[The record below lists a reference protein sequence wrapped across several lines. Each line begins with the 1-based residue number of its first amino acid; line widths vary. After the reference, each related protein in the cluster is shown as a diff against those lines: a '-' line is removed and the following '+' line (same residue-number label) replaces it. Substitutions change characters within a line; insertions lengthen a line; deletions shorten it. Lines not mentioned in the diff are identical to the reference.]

1 MVPPAPPPRRS
12 VLYVPA
18 SNARALAKAATLACD
33 AVIFDLED
41 AVAPTEKPAARDNLL
56 AHFGQPALSGR
67 GSGPGPERI
76 IRVNLRGGEA
86 DADDVALVARCRPD
100 AMLVPKAE
108 SAAMLRAARA
118 ALDAQGGQDIALWA
132 MVETPRGIVRLRDIV
147 DCGADVGLAC
157 LVAGTNDL
165 SKETGV
171 PLPEGAA
178 TIAHWLAAIVIH
190 ARAAGLDALDGVYN
204 DFGDEAGFAEE
215 CGKAA
220 LSGFDGKTLIHPRQI
235 AAANAAFSPS
245 PEAVAE
251 ARAVVA
257 AFARPENAGKGVISL
272 DGRMVELLH
281 LDIARRTLARQG

>member
-1 MVPPAPPPRRS
+1 MTRPALPRRS

-18 SNARALAKAATLACD
+18 SNARALAKTGALACD

-41 AVAPTEKPAARDNLL
+41 AVAPEAKQAARENLR
-56 AHFGQPALSGR
+56 AHFGQPATP
-67 GSGPGPERI
+67 GPGPERVV
-76 IRVNLRGGEA
+76 RVNLRGGEV
-86 DADDVALVARCRPD
+86 DADDVALVGRCRPD
-100 AMLVPKAE
+100 AMLVPKVE

-118 ALDAQGGQDIALWA
+118 ALDAQGGRQIALWA
-132 MVETPRGIVRLRDIV
+132 MIETPRGIVRLRDIV
-147 DCGADVGLAC
+147 ECDDVGLDC

-171 PLPEGAA
+171 PLPEGRD

-204 DFGDEAGFAEE
+204 DFGDDAGFAEE
-215 CGKAA
+215 SRRAA
-220 LSGFDGKTLIHPRQI
+220 LAGFDGKTLIHPRQV

-245 PEAVAE
+245 PEAVAQ

-257 AFARPENAGKGVISL
+257 GFERPENAGKGVISL

-281 LDIARRTLARQG
+281 LEVARRTLARLG